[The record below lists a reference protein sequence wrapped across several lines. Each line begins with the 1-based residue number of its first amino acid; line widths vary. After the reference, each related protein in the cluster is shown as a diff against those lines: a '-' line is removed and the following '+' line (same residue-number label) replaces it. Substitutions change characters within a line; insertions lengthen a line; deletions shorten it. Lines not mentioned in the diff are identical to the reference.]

1 MTPAFK
7 QAMLGPLLPLGIL
20 LAGSGFGDLIKKMVL
35 VRRSGQH
42 AEGTEV
48 QGRPRI
54 QITGPKVQPEI
65 CQICM
70 GRIKEGSEY
79 VRCGTGKVFHSVCL
93 ARVGNCPYCC
103 RTFAIK
109 GRESTTSRDYVS
121 PMVPMDTIGVPS
133 TSSTETKCP
142 VCGGGLEKDATN
154 CRTCGAIFVADGG
167 TFPCPSCGFLV
178 REAEN
183 SCSRCGEPFHQYKP
197 RICPVC
203 DRVMGPNDE
212 TCTCGA
218 ILNDRCPECGAKLP
232 DGATECGT
240 CGAAFEFV

>member
-1 MTPAFK
+1 MPPAFK
-7 QAMLGPLLPLGIL
+7 QAVLDPLLPLATR
-20 LAGSGFGDLIKKMVL
+20 LAGSGFGDLIKKIIY

-42 AEGTEV
+42 GGTTET

-109 GRESTTSRDYVS
+109 GRESTTSRNYVQPVVPNDIVEGS
-121 PMVPMDTIGVPS
+121 PTNAP
-133 TSSTETKCP
+133 KARCP
-142 VCGGGLEKDATN
+142 VCGGGLAQDATS
-154 CRTCGAIFVADGG
+154 CMSCGAIFVADGG

-178 REAEN
+178 RERDT
-183 SCSRCGEPFHQYKP
+183 SCSRCGEPFHQFKP
-197 RICPVC
+197 RTCPVC
-203 DRVMGPNDE
+203 DRVIGPNDE
-212 TCTCGA
+212 TCACGA

-232 DGATECGT
+232 DGASECGT